1 MSRRISLSPAEDR
14 PRFNDIVA
22 SALRLRNSIPL
33 ELALVVLAFASPLG
47 GDPAAR
53 IVFVTV
59 HDEAEMVKKSLAIAR
74 MKN

>member
-33 ELALVVLAFASPLG
+33 ELALVVLAFASHWAAIPLHESCL
-47 GDPAAR
+47 PLSTTNQR
-53 IVFVTV
+53 W
-59 HDEAEMVKKSLAIAR
+59 
-74 MKN
+74 

>member
-1 MSRRISLSPAEDR
+1 MGAGG
-14 PRFNDIVA
+14 F
-22 SALRLRNSIPL
+22 SICQ
-33 ELALVVLAFASPLG
+33 PLG

-53 IVFVTV
+53 IVFATV